1 VLGISFSGWLMLG
14 IGFLAGL
21 LIGNKDFRVKF
32 FKGLRGFL
40 SGIGKGAHEQDKR
53 TKEDLGRMHKGI
65 QNYGSNVRVDKQPQQ
80 TNREQDVSK
89 SEIHHYEHIK
99 TKCPTCKGTGK
110 VDPPPM
116 NRGFGAKLTC
126 KNCQGRGWTWN

>member
-1 VLGISFSGWLMLG
+1 MLG
-14 IGFLAGL
+14 MNLRDVILLVIGL
-21 LIGNKDFRVKF
+21 LFGALIASSSFRVNF

-65 QNYGSNVRVDKQPQQ
+65 QNYGSNGRGDKQAQQ
-80 TNREQDVSK
+80 TKREQDISK